1 MTCKHPRPSWWLLYL
16 LLPLMIGL
24 LYLESQTPW
33 TAGWHRAAQ
42 IGIVLI
48 TYDLVWLWLR
58 ANEGALLW
66 EDLEKTSS
74 NSKFGKFCYD
84 SLPLCLHFYTQK
96 GHFSPLKRLK

>member
-66 EDLEKTSS
+66 EDLEKTRRSLDPD
-74 NSKFGKFCYD
+74 GD
-84 SLPLCLHFYTQK
+84 SQPNLVIWTFLEEETDDDDAD
-96 GHFSPLKRLK
+96 